1 MPDITDRFIRWIKY
15 TVIPWYTGLGLTQGT
30 ITLEVRGR
38 RTGKPTRVSLTS
50 VRQGGE
56 RYLVSLYDRSQWVKN
71 VRASGGQAV
80 MISGR
85 RQPIRL
91 VEVPLEERAS
101 ILLGYTRQRAL
112 SHSGEASARLFFG
125 LGPNPTLEDM
135 QAIAENYV
143 VFRIEKQPTGIMGI

>member
-1 MPDITDRFIRWIKY
+1 MPDIIDRFIRWIKY
-15 TVIPWYTGLGLTQGT
+15 TAIPWYTGLGLTRGT

-71 VRASGGQAV
+71 VRAAGGQAV

-91 VEVPLEERAS
+91 VEIPLEERAS
-101 ILLGYTRQRAL
+101 ILLGYTRQRAF

-143 VFRIEKQPTGIMGI
+143 VFRIERLPQGATDV